1 MFLYDVTMIMPN
13 GDQVTERVRAEDEGY
28 AARQAAAK
36 WGFKTWHES
45 TKNRVAIRRRIPIGL
60 IPTGGVSVAPGM
72 RSRPKRASQ
81 MNAEAPA
88 SRQVPHTSWCSP
100 GRCARAS
107 DGSSGGPAA
116 GWGTASAGA
125 GHDASTRADAT
136 AAREKPPPRAD
147 RRAVLSR
154 KLRSGYALP
163 AFPAPAAPSPI
174 PTPSDHFTPTT
185 VVAVFC
191 SALWSGFSPPLTGG
205 GTATRCPLDDP
216 LPDTLTTWDEA
227 ERDQARG
234 ELAMDDIPTEDG
246 VATSGLHRV
255 RRRNRTPEA
264 F

>member
-100 GRCARAS
+100 RTGVIGRFVR
-107 DGSSGGPAA
+107 
-116 GWGTASAGA
+116 TI
-125 GHDASTRADAT
+125 TLRAD
-136 AAREKPPPRAD
+136 PRP
-147 RRAVLSR
+147 
-154 KLRSGYALP
+154 G
-163 AFPAPAAPSPI
+163 I
-174 PTPSDHFTPTT
+174 TH
-185 VVAVFC
+185 
-191 SALWSGFSPPLTGG
+191 GFW
-205 GTATRCPLDDP
+205 
-216 LPDTLTTWDEA
+216 PDT
-227 ERDQARG
+227 G
-234 ELAMDDIPTEDG
+234 
-246 VATSGLHRV
+246 
-255 RRRNRTPEA
+255 
-264 F
+264 